1 MIGNI
6 FQVVEETQV
15 LMRKIVKQVGFIKI
29 LIFIQIQERCASR
42 IWHVFTQ
49 HVETYDEEN
58 MRDFVDVYLKEIGS
72 SKDPS
77 FNGNSNLKKKDFK
90 DIIAAFPQ
98 RSSCW

>member
-1 MIGNI
+1 MIGSI

-29 LIFIQIQERCASR
+29 LIFFFQVRCASH
-42 IWHVFTQ
+42 ICHVPTQ

-77 FNGNSNLKKKDFK
+77 FNGNSNPKNERF
-90 DIIAAFPQ
+90 
-98 RSSCW
+98 